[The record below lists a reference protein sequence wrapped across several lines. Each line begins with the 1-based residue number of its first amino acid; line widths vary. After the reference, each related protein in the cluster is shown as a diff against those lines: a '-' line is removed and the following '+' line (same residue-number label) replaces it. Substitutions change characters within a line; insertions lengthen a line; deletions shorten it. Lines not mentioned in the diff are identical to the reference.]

1 MINDFLSI
9 KLHFTILQKLVL
21 QTSKLNNTTKE
32 QKLLHSAY
40 LCLMGEYKRQWVV
53 RKRLYSTLKTQCQA

>member
-1 MINDFLSI
+1 MINDFLST
-9 KLHFTILQKLVL
+9 KLHFTILL